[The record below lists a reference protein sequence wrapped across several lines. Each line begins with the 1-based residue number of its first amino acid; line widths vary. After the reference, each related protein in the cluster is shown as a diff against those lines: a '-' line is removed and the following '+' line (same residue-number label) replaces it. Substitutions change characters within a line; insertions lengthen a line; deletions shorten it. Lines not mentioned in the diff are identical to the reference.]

1 MGSSSRILI
10 IGATGYIGR
19 HVAKASLALGHPTFL
34 LVRDS
39 TASSKP
45 EKAQLL
51 DSFKASGANIL
62 NGSLEDHASLVEAV
76 KKVDVVISTV
86 GGEQIADQFNIVRAI
101 KEVGTVKRFLPSE
114 FGNDVDNSHE
124 VEPAKSVFELKA
136 KVRRAIEAEG
146 IPYTYVSSNC
156 FAGYF
161 LPSLAQPGLTAP
173 PRDKVVILG
182 DGNAKA
188 VYVNEEDI
196 GTFTIKALDD
206 PRTLNK
212 TLYLRLAANT
222 LSFNEVVRLWEKKID
237 KTLEKVYVP
246 EEQVLKLISETPFPG
261 NIGIAIGHSIF
272 VKGDQTNFEIG
283 PDGVEASQLYPDVK
297 YTTVDDY
304 LSKFV

>member
-86 GGEQIADQFNIVRAI
+86 GGEQIANQFNIVRAI

-114 FGNDVDNSHE
+114 FGNDVDNSHA